1 MRFTGTESYVA
12 TPDLTAAVNAA
23 IVLERPLL
31 VSESFAALVQTP
43 LQSLGRFALR
53 GFSAPVGVYGI
64 AS

>member
-1 MRFTGTESYVA
+1 MT
-12 TPDLTAAVNAA
+12 
-23 IVLERPLL
+23 LEIDVVCLFPAM
-31 VSESFAALVQTP
+31 VETP